1 VKTVQI
7 LLQETANLLDI
18 AFSAE
23 AIFFSLIG
31 QGIELIPRRIYM
43 KILLLSICVTGAI
56 VYWSYCAGLVST
68 LTVENYEFPIK
79 TFQVSVI
86 HLQFLHA

>member
-1 VKTVQI
+1 MM
-7 LLQETANLLDI
+7 DI

-23 AIFFSLIG
+23 AIFCSLIG

-43 KILLLSICVTGAI
+43 KILILAICITGTI
-56 VYWSYCAGLVST
+56 IYWSYCAGLVST

-79 TFQVSVI
+79 TFPVSAV
-86 HLQFLHA
+86 QFLHIVQDQSRPVL